1 MGIVIKNVLTSDECD
16 LLISYNKKFYPSSVY
31 NPNTKKMETHS
42 NIRNVFQSHI
52 ELPNWFESRI
62 KEQLSNN
69 GYYLT
74 KSITQHYF
82 LKYTQGTYFK
92 PHRDSAP
99 VGTATKK
106 ITLMVELSNST
117 DYSGGEFIIE
127 GESIIRDKGDVI
139 LFDSYK
145 LHELKEV
152 TNGTRLSFVCWIL
165 DTQLS
170 TYKKSLL

>member
-1 MGIVIKNVLTSDECD
+1 MSILIKNILTDDECD
-16 LLISYNKKFYPSSVY
+16 LLVSYNKQFYPSKVY
-31 NPNTKKMETHS
+31 NPNTKKMETHT

-52 ELPNWFESRI
+52 ELPNWFSTRI
-62 KEQLSNN
+62 KDNLNNN
-69 GYYLT
+69 GYNLI
-74 KSITQHYF
+74 SPITQYYF
-82 LKYTQGTYFK
+82 LKYTEGTYFK

-106 ITLMVELSNST
+106 ITLIVELSSST
-117 DYSGGEFIIE
+117 DYTGGEFIIE

-139 LFDSYK
+139 IFDSYK
-145 LHELKEV
+145 LHELREV
-152 TNGTRLSFVCWIL
+152 TKGTRLSFVCWIL